1 MENLENNIE
10 EIVVGDGA
18 GVSKA
23 TIKTAKKAEL
33 TSLEAQVIARS
44 EDLNKPALCSMFEIT
59 HDELE
64 TILAKK

>member
-33 TSLEAQVIARS
+33 TSLEAQLIARS

>member
-1 MENLENNIE
+1 MQNLENNIE
-10 EIVVGDGA
+10 EVVAVTDNNGITK
-18 GVSKA
+18 VKS
-23 TIKTAKKAEL
+23 TKKAEL

>member
-1 MENLENNIE
+1 MENLENKIE
-10 EIVVGDGA
+10 EVVT
-18 GVSKA
+18 
-23 TIKTAKKAEL
+23 TIDSSGITKIKSTKKVEL

-44 EDLNKPALCSMFEIT
+44 EDLNRPALCSMFEIT

>member
-1 MENLENNIE
+1 MENLENKIE
-10 EIVVGDGA
+10 EIVETTKVKL
-18 GVSKA
+18 VK
-23 TIKTAKKAEL
+23 KTEL

>member
-1 MENLENNIE
+1 MQNLENNIE
-10 EIVVGDGA
+10 EVVETTK
-18 GVSKA
+18 V
-23 TIKTAKKAEL
+23 KTVKKTEL

>member
-1 MENLENNIE
+1 MQNLENNIE
-10 EIVVGDGA
+10 EVVETTK
-18 GVSKA
+18 V
-23 TIKTAKKAEL
+23 KTVKKTEL

-59 HDELE
+59 HSELE

>member
-1 MENLENNIE
+1 MENLENKIE

-23 TIKTAKKAEL
+23 TIKPVKKTEL
-33 TSLEAQVIARS
+33 TSLEVQVIARS

>member
-1 MENLENNIE
+1 MQNLENNIE
-10 EIVVGDGA
+10 EVVETTK
-18 GVSKA
+18 VKS
-23 TIKTAKKAEL
+23 TKKAEL

>member
-1 MENLENNIE
+1 MQNLENNIE
-10 EIVVGDGA
+10 EVVETTK
-18 GVSKA
+18 VKS
-23 TIKTAKKAEL
+23 TKKVESTEL

>member
-1 MENLENNIE
+1 MENLENKIE
-10 EIVVGDGA
+10 EVVETT
-18 GVSKA
+18 K
-23 TIKTAKKAEL
+23 IKTAKKAEL
-33 TSLEAQVIARS
+33 TSLEVQVIARS